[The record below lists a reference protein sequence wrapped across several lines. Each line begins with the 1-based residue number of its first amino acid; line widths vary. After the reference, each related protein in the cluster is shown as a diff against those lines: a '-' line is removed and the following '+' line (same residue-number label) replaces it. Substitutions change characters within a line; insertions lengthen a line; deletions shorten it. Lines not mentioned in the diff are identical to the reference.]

1 MSLFLTLINVAVE
14 RNVDSG
20 FKMLMEPIKYWLGAN
35 LTIHKKVRMITLF
48 SRAGIVMRERNVRLK

>member
-20 FKMLMEPIKYWLGAN
+20 FKMLMERLGAN